1 MLNSMGA
8 VIFCFIKFSD
18 VIAKNEFYEV
28 SAEILDQLDL
38 KISI

>member
-1 MLNSMGA
+1 MEA

-28 SAEILDQLDL
+28 SEEILDQLNL

>member
-1 MLNSMGA
+1 MEA

-18 VIAKNEFYEV
+18 VITKNEFYEV

>member
-1 MLNSMGA
+1 MGA

-28 SAEILDQLDL
+28 SEEILDQLNL